1 MTLRMRG
8 LIAAVLFSVACWAA
22 IIGAVENLLDTPRQL
37 EATSQFDNTEDV

>member
-22 IIGAVENLLDTPRQL
+22 IIGAAESLLNAPHQL
-37 EATSQFDNTEDV
+37 EATSQFDNIEDV